1 MQWTNFLDW
10 VVYILAFITVIP
22 IPNSGI
28 SQSIHSLGLSTVNP
42 YFLKAFREYTN
53 HFNLQCWQYQVGA
66 AAIVLAWL
74 NLLGDVRE
82 LPHFGIYVIMFLDI
96 CKTFLKFVPV
106 LILFLMAFSLGFH
119 QLTNTWL
126 PGESPYEIFRTTFVK
141 VLVMMTGEF
150 EFDALFF
157 TDRHP
162 QPYQTLTMMLF
173 VLFVV
178 MMTIIVM
185 NLLIGLAVDDI
196 KGVQDQAILKRLAM
210 QVRDITQLTSNR
222 LHLF

>member
-1 MQWTNFLDW
+1 M
-10 VVYILAFITVIP
+10 
-22 IPNSGI
+22 
-28 SQSIHSLGLSTVNP
+28 
-42 YFLKAFREYTN
+42 
-53 HFNLQCWQYQVGA
+53 QCWQYQVGA

-119 QLTNTWL
+119 QLTSDATGNA
-126 PGESPYEIFRTTFVK
+126 YELFGTTFVK

-157 TDRHP
+157 EDP
-162 QPYQTLTMMLF
+162 LQKQPYQSLLMILF

-178 MMTIIVM
+178 MM
-185 NLLIGLAVDDI
+185 
-196 KGVQDQAILKRLAM
+196 
-210 QVRDITQLTSNR
+210 
-222 LHLF
+222 

>member
-1 MQWTNFLDW
+1 
-10 VVYILAFITVIP
+10 
-22 IPNSGI
+22 
-28 SQSIHSLGLSTVNP
+28 
-42 YFLKAFREYTN
+42 
-53 HFNLQCWQYQVGA
+53 
-66 AAIVLAWL
+66 
-74 NLLGDVRE
+74 
-82 LPHFGIYVIMFLDI
+82 MFLDI

-119 QLTNTWL
+119 QLTNTWN

-157 TDRHP
+157 TEKL
-162 QPYQTLTMMLF
+162 PYQTLTMILF
-173 VLFVV
+173 VLFVI

-196 KGVQDQAILKRLAM
+196 KGVQDQAVLKRLAM
-210 QVRDITQLTSNR
+210 QVRNIYCTQLT
-222 LHLF
+222 LK